1 MTFSFFRIPLKVSHS
16 FLYHLVHYSGWKK
29 GVKPNTV
36 LSGMEKMKR
45 TTSEGSTR
53 GRPRAF
59 DMEKALDQA
68 MRVFWRY
75 GFEGASLPL
84 LTKAMGI
91 NRPSMYAAF
100 GNKEELF
107 KKAVDRYVEIT
118 GAFFKEALDRPTAQ
132 EGVEML
138 LRNVIDNGCAS
149 KVKGCMLVQSALAC
163 GESGDAMKHE
173 VAMRRAAVEKMLRE
187 RLERAKREGEL
198 PEDADPGALAKY
210 IAIVQHGIAVQMAG
224 GAKREELLAA
234 AEVAMR
240 AWPGK

>member
-1 MTFSFFRIPLKVSHS
+1 
-16 FLYHLVHYSGWKK
+16 
-29 GVKPNTV
+29 
-36 LSGMEKMKR
+36 MEKMKR
-45 TTSEGSTR
+45 TISEGHGR

-59 DMEKALDQA
+59 DTDKALDQA

-107 KKAVDRYVEIT
+107 RKAVERYVEIT
-118 GAFFKEALDRPTAQ
+118 GVFFREALEKPTAR

-138 LRNVIDNGCAS
+138 LKSVIDNGCAS

-163 GESGDAMKHE
+163 GEGGDAMKHE
-173 VAMRRAAVEKMLRE
+173 VAMRRAAVEKLLRE

-198 PEDADPGALAKY
+198 PMETDAGALAKY
-210 IAIVQHGIAVQMAG
+210 LAIVQNGIAVQMAG

-234 AEVAMR
+234 AGVAMR
-240 AWPGK
+240 AWPASD